1 VLNKGGL
8 ATIHLYFFLTIKVHG
23 INLVI
28 MDQLVIG
35 LGNKNFPE
43 YTTLR
48 IESFYL
54 EFQYFNQESSLTFQ
68 DCKRFCL
75 GCIVL
80 LGGFVKRFPDFSP
93 YLAGK
98 KSKKNYHGTGNF

>member
-1 VLNKGGL
+1 MKSNNLNMFCLSLDPK
-8 ATIHLYFFLTIKVHG
+8 HLNLIKMMGYLPV
-23 INLVI
+23 
-28 MDQLVIG
+28 G

-80 LGGFVKRFPDFSP
+80 LGD
-93 YLAGK
+93 L
-98 KSKKNYHGTGNF
+98 